1 MTGACTRVLDM
12 IFVTA
17 SSDLTG
23 EPLTSSD
30 LTGEPLTRTP
40 VTWAFIREGN
50 RAPVSNERERER
62 ERELGTGILFEE
74 PNPEREPPRDQARKR
89 HELHG
94 CVCVI

>member
-1 MTGACTRVLDM
+1 MKGACTRVLDM

-40 VTWAFIREGN
+40 VSWAQDTLAASGFILEGN
-50 RAPVSNERERER
+50 RAPVKSVPGVKVPTD
-62 ERELGTGILFEE
+62 RELMWKDLWTADMGYVMKE
-74 PNPEREPPRDQARKR
+74 
-89 HELHG
+89 
-94 CVCVI
+94 

>member
-23 EPLTSSD
+23 EPLASSG

-40 VTWAFIREGN
+40 VSWARDTFIREGN
-50 RAPVSNERERER
+50 RAPVAKATHARYRG
-62 ERELGTGILFEE
+62 GTPL
-74 PNPEREPPRDQARKR
+74 ARA
-89 HELHG
+89 
-94 CVCVI
+94 